1 VNSTWFLFIISAQS
15 MLRRKP
21 TVYTRAL
28 ARAVEV
34 AGGPENLARFLGST
48 PSEISR
54 WGSGETNPPMPIF
67 LALVDVVAANA
78 LTPVALENL
87 PSARARLSS
96 AVTRAGFRLP

>member
-1 VNSTWFLFIISAQS
+1 LFIICAD

-34 AGGPENLARFLGST
+34 AGGPDNLARFLGST
-48 PSEISR
+48 PTEISK

-87 PSARARLSS
+87 PTARARLSS